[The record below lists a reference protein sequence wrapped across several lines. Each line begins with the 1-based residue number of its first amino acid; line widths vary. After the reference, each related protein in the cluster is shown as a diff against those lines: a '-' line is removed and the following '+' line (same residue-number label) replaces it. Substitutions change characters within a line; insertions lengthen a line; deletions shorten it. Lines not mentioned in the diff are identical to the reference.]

1 MERLAA
7 IARRHH
13 EDDEATA
20 SEENNPRP
28 AKRRPVETIIIGLS
42 GPSSSGKT
50 TLARLLREIFNLETP
65 GLSLSLA
72 ILHQDDAYKTD
83 KDVPTVTVSSEQF
96 GTRELQDWDCVGS
109 LDLPL
114 FEHTLKHLR
123 QHGSLPPDSVSKEDQ
138 NSVGESHVSAR
149 DVQEWKEKMRA
160 WLDDLA
166 GTRTRARTRT
176 HPAREGSGASGAE
189 DKEKLES
196 TDGREIR
203 IYIVDGF
210 LLYPPP
216 PPPPPASGAG
226 SASESASESASG
238 TPSTTTAATTTTT
251 AMSPHS
257 QDQLNHLYA
266 LTHGVMH
273 PKLFIPSTRDQ
284 TLTRRA
290 ARSGY
295 VTLEGFWTDPPGY
308 VEDVVWPNYRR
319 YHAWMYE
326 GGNVDAE
333 IFDERVCA
341 GEGISVCPGG
351 GHWSMHQVLEW
362 AVGQVKEAV
371 EARV

>member
-13 EDDEATA
+13 EADEATTP
-20 SEENNPRP
+20 EENDPQP
-28 AKRRPVETIIIGLS
+28 GKRRPVETIIIGLS

-65 GLSLSLA
+65 ALSLSLA

-114 FEHTLKHLR
+114 FEHTLKHLQ
-123 QHGSLPPDSVSKEDQ
+123 QHGSLPADSISKEDQ

-166 GTRTRARTRT
+166 RTRT
-176 HPAREGSGASGAE
+176 HPAPESSSASGAE
-189 DKEKLES
+189 DKGKGGS

-216 PPPPPASGAG
+216 PPPASGAG
-226 SASESASESASG
+226 SASESASG
-238 TPSTTTAATTTTT
+238 TPSTTTTTTT
-251 AMSPHS
+251 ATTTATSPHS
-257 QDQLNHLYA
+257 QEQLNHLYA
-266 LTHGVMH
+266 LTHSVMH

-308 VEDVVWPNYRR
+308 VEDLVWPNYRR

-333 IFDERVCA
+333 IFDERVCE

-362 AVGQVKEAV
+362 AVGRVKEAV